1 MGHVEVARTL
11 NAPVQAVWDC
21 LNDIEHTPEW
31 VTGLEAAEIKTSGP
45 YGAGSVYHDHNR
57 LGPFPQETPWYVTVF
72 EPMTRQVHESRSPVL
87 PSTMTLALTP
97 DAGGTHLSFTVDYRF
112 LPRLGPV
119 SGLFERVVMNRM
131 LGQVLKQN
139 LAGLDA
145 YLRKKEA

>member
-1 MGHVEVARTL
+1 MDLFPPLAKCLWVPNPPWLYPNLRVKEHAAPSVFCSLNITRWCGRDCAYTGITVRHRERSQGEPMGHVEVARTL

-72 EPMTRQVHESRSPVL
+72 EPMTR
-87 PSTMTLALTP
+87 
-97 DAGGTHLSFTVDYRF
+97 
-112 LPRLGPV
+112 
-119 SGLFERVVMNRM
+119 
-131 LGQVLKQN
+131 
-139 LAGLDA
+139 
-145 YLRKKEA
+145 